1 MVHTIVVVI
10 MVVMVVMVVVAV
22 GVCIQTPATKA
33 TGRDT
38 KPFFFRLPA
47 KGAEPAKLLRTRG
60 GF

>member
-1 MVHTIVVVI
+1 MVHTIVVMI

-22 GVCIQTPATKA
+22 GVCTQTPATKA

-38 KPFFFRLPA
+38 EPFFFKPGG
-47 KGAEPAKLLRTRG
+47 GAEPTKLLRTPA